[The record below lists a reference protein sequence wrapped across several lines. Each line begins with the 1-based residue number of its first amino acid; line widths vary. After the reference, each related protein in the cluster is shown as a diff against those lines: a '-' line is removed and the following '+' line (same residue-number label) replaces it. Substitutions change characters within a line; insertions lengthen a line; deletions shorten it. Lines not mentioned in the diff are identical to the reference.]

1 MVALWLGVQC
11 VRVLELHE
19 RALDHLLYA
28 NVLEQARQCRGSRAS
43 RAQHLRQ
50 AALLLIEFQ
59 LGKVHQ
65 WFLSMLAECRARA
78 CTRARGSRV
87 GVGVRVRG
95 SKRRAE
101 HVRDQ
106 GGASSCHEAQPQREV
121 VIFTAAALERL
132 LCAALCERSY
142 ARTHRMLT
150 CARYLAAR
158 RRRRSPTWHSHQAH
172 VFRHHSPCYG
182 AAASCAESAR
192 TTMSRRSS
200 VVAGGQEVAKRGG
213 EEASGRSRRAT
224 LRAKARETPIDKPSH
239 ISRLPHDRGM
249 TERRTLG
256 NDRHILLVVARL
268 PRCASGEGSGGAE
281 RGAVVV
287 SWWLIERAGTP
298 GAMCDLRRITGL
310 RCGAWR

>member
-1 MVALWLGVQC
+1 
-11 VRVLELHE
+11 
-19 RALDHLLYA
+19 
-28 NVLEQARQCRGSRAS
+28 
-43 RAQHLRQ
+43 
-50 AALLLIEFQ
+50 
-59 LGKVHQ
+59 
-65 WFLSMLAECRARA
+65 
-78 CTRARGSRV
+78 
-87 GVGVRVRG
+87 
-95 SKRRAE
+95 
-101 HVRDQ
+101 VRDQ

-142 ARTHRMLT
+142 ARAHRMHT

-256 NDRHILLVVARL
+256 NDRHILLVIARL

-298 GAMCDLRRITGL
+298 GAMRLALLQCAT
-310 RCGAWR
+310 CGASPVCAAVLGDETLFMPTLVHAQGYAHERERERVSSSLKASQLPVRTLK